1 MFKTTIKSMAS
12 RTPEFFGKSPG
23 RSWGLCALF
32 VLGSGLS
39 PEIIGRRTDS
49 TAIKKVVIDAG
60 HGGQDTGNPGTG
72 RYKSRE
78 KDVALEVA
86 LMVGQLIRE
95 RMPDVEVLYTR
106 NKDYFV
112 TLHER
117 TAFANRNKADL
128 FISIHCDAFT
138 SPAAVGSSTF
148 VMGKDHGD
156 ENLRV
161 AQQENSVIFLEE
173 DYKEQ
178 YEGFDPSKPE
188 TYIALTLYQNHF
200 QERSILLADR
210 IQTRFREQAGRKDRG
225 VKQQPLWVTSRA
237 SMPAVLIELGFL
249 TNKAEEDFL
258 NSPKGKAALS
268 EQIAEAVQDYRKMV
282 SLLDPPTPVKSEI
295 TTQTVDSAKT
305 EAPVVPKKL
314 EPKPVYRIQLRT
326 SAKAL
331 TPEEQKSFGDLN
343 PIVESKEGGRYRY
356 LYGAFDTYD
365 QARSELDRAK
375 GLGMSDA
382 FIAAEVDGKRVDIE
396 AAKKLEK
403 K

>member
-1 MFKTTIKSMAS
+1 MAFRTRISFWKSQGLA
-12 RTPEFFGKSPG
+12 
-23 RSWGLCALF
+23 WGLCSVFILT
-32 VLGSGLS
+32 SGFS
-39 PEIIGRRTDS
+39 PDIFGRRTDS
-49 TAIKKVVIDAG
+49 NTIKKVVIDAG

-86 LMVGQLIRE
+86 MMVGAMIKD

-138 SPAAVGSSTF
+138 SSAAVGSSTF

-210 IQTRFREQAGRKDRG
+210 IQTRFREQVGRKDRG

-258 NSPKGKAALS
+258 NSPKGKTALS
-268 EQIAEAVQDYRKMV
+268 EQIAEAVHDYRKMV
-282 SLLDPPTPVKSEI
+282 SFLDIPSKVSGTPTAQSADSSKSAE
-295 TTQTVDSAKT
+295 
-305 EAPVVPKKL
+305 VVPAEKAS
-314 EPKPVYRIQLRT
+314 PKPIYRIQLKT
-326 SAKAL
+326 TAKPLSA
-331 TPEEQKSFGDLN
+331 EQQKVFGELS
-343 PIVESKEGGRYRY
+343 PILESKDGGRYRY
-356 LYGAFDTYD
+356 LYGAFEGYD
-365 QARSELDRAK
+365 RARAELDRVK
-375 GLGMSDA
+375 KSGHSDA
-382 FIAAEVDGKRVDIE
+382 FIAAEIYGKRVDVEE
-396 AAKKLEK
+396 ARKLEK
-403 K
+403 ANL